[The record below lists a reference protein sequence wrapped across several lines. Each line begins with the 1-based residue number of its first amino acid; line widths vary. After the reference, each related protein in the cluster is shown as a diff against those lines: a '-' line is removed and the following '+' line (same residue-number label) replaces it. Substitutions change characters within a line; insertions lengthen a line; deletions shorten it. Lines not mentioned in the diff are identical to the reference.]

1 MTQSYTLSR
10 GAGPDKL
17 VWLQFFNTQ
26 VRRRAACLHVLL
38 LSVSPA
44 KALHVSGV
52 LEMSSSEPME
62 SECSA
67 EGLLRGGKGEISV
80 SLASWAR
87 VSRRRRRFRLLV
99 GVVRERRDT
108 AFFIAGLSDWVT
120 TQEYGANVNFLQS
133 LENATVNAFIITQY
147 SMFDIQHSSV
157 QYMQKRNKKS
167 SSCILQNY

>member
-1 MTQSYTLSR
+1 MSR
-10 GAGPDKL
+10 
-17 VWLQFFNTQ
+17 
-26 VRRRAACLHVLL
+26 
-38 LSVSPA
+38 
-44 KALHVSGV
+44 
-52 LEMSSSEPME
+52 SEPIE

-120 TQEYGANVNFLQS
+120 GQEDGENFTFLKWYN
-133 LENATVNAFIITQY
+133 EDFPATVAINAFIIIGEKKINRKCCTVLCR
-147 SMFDIQHSSV
+147 IIV
-157 QYMQKRNKKS
+157 TTRN
-167 SSCILQNY
+167 ILLY